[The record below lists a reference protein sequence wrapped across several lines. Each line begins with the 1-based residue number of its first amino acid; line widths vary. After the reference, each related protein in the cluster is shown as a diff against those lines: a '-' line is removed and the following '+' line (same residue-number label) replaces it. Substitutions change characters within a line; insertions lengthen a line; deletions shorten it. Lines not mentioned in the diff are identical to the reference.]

1 MIFYKP
7 YLDRQDIYTMFPH
20 ADLTG
25 EKTVCAYV
33 ALEDDAIL
41 GKCLVE
47 VTGYTCT
54 ITELVQTGADK
65 LVTEGLVRA
74 ALNFAANRGA
84 YLASCSIAQIAD
96 VLKIL
101 GFSEENGVF
110 RGEIPELLK
119 GSCCKHSETSGS

>member
-25 EKTVCAYV
+25 EKIVCAYV

-47 VTGYTCT
+47 VTGYTCA
-54 ITELVQTGADK
+54 ISELAQTGADK

-84 YLASCSIAQIAD
+84 YLASCSIVQIAD

-110 RGEIPELLK
+110 RGEIPELLQ
-119 GSCCKHSETSGS
+119 GSCCKR

>member
-47 VTGYTCT
+47 VTGYTCA
-54 ITELVQTGADK
+54 ISELVQTGADK

-84 YLASCSIAQIAD
+84 YLASCSIVQIAD
-96 VLKIL
+96 VLKML

-110 RGEIPELLK
+110 RGEIPELLQ
-119 GSCCKHSETSGS
+119 GGCCKH

>member
-25 EKTVCAYV
+25 EKIVCAYV

-47 VTGYTCT
+47 VTGYTCA
-54 ITELVQTGADK
+54 ISELVQTGADK

-84 YLASCSIAQIAD
+84 YLASCSIVQIAD
-96 VLKIL
+96 VLKML

-110 RGEIPELLK
+110 RGEIPELLQ
-119 GSCCKHSETSGS
+119 GSCCKH

>member
-7 YLDRQDIYTMFPH
+7 YLDRQDIYAMFPH

-33 ALEDDAIL
+33 ALEDDAFL

-47 VTGYTCT
+47 VDGYTCA
-54 ITELVQTGADK
+54 IAELVQTGADK

-84 YLASCSIAQIAD
+84 YLASCSLVQIAD
-96 VLKIL
+96 VLKML
-101 GFSEENGVF
+101 GFSEKNGVF

-119 GSCCKHSETSGS
+119 GSCCKH

>member
-25 EKTVCAYV
+25 EKIVCAYV

-47 VTGYTCT
+47 VTGYTCA
-54 ITELVQTGADK
+54 ISELVQTGADK

-84 YLASCSIAQIAD
+84 YLASCSIVQIAD

-110 RGEIPELLK
+110 RGEIPELLQ
-119 GSCCKHSETSGS
+119 GSCCKR

>member
-1 MIFYKP
+1 
-7 YLDRQDIYTMFPH
+7 MFPH

-25 EKTVCAYV
+25 EKNVCAYV

-54 ITELVQTGADK
+54 LSELVQTGADK

-84 YLASCSIAQIAD
+84 YLASCSIVQIAD
-96 VLKIL
+96 VLKML

-110 RGEIPELLK
+110 RGEIPELLQ
-119 GSCCKHSETSGS
+119 GSCCKH

>member
-25 EKTVCAYV
+25 EKTVGAYV

-47 VTGYTCT
+47 VTGYTCA
-54 ITELVQTGADK
+54 ISELVQTGADK

-84 YLASCSIAQIAD
+84 YLASCSIVQIAD
-96 VLKIL
+96 VLKML

-110 RGEIPELLK
+110 RGEIPELLQ
-119 GSCCKHSETSGS
+119 GSCCKH

>member
-47 VTGYTCT
+47 VAGYTCT
-54 ITELVQTGADK
+54 ISELAQTGADK

-84 YLASCSIAQIAD
+84 YLASCSIVQIAD
-96 VLKIL
+96 VLKML

-110 RGEIPELLK
+110 RGEIPELLQ
-119 GSCCKHSETSGS
+119 GSCCKH

>member
-1 MIFYKP
+1 
-7 YLDRQDIYTMFPH
+7 MFPH

-54 ITELVQTGADK
+54 ISELAQTGADK

-84 YLASCSIAQIAD
+84 YLASCSIVQIAD
-96 VLKIL
+96 VLKML

-110 RGEIPELLK
+110 RGEIPELLQ
-119 GSCCKHSETSGS
+119 GSCCKH

>member
-1 MIFYKP
+1 
-7 YLDRQDIYTMFPH
+7 MFPH

-25 EKTVCAYV
+25 EKIVCAYV

-47 VTGYTCT
+47 VTGYTCA
-54 ITELVQTGADK
+54 ISELVQTGADK

-84 YLASCSIAQIAD
+84 YLASCSIVQIAD

-110 RGEIPELLK
+110 RGEIPELLQ
-119 GSCCKHSETSGS
+119 GSCCKR

>member
-20 ADLTG
+20 ADLSG
-25 EKTVCAYV
+25 DKTVCAYA
-33 ALEDDAIL
+33 ALEEDTFL

-47 VTGYTCT
+47 VNGYTCT

-84 YLASCSIAQIAD
+84 YLASCSIVQIAD
-96 VLKIL
+96 VLKML
-101 GFSEENGVF
+101 GFNEESGVF
-110 RGEIPELLK
+110 RGEIPELLQ
-119 GSCCKHSETSGS
+119 GSCCKHSDSHSS

>member
-25 EKTVCAYV
+25 EKIVCAYV

-47 VTGYTCT
+47 VTGYTCA
-54 ITELVQTGADK
+54 ISELVQTGADK

-84 YLASCSIAQIAD
+84 YLASCSIVQIAD
-96 VLKIL
+96 VLKML

-110 RGEIPELLK
+110 RGEIPELLQ
-119 GSCCKHSETSGS
+119 GSCCKR

>member
-20 ADLTG
+20 ADLIG
-25 EKTVCAYV
+25 EKTVGAYV

-47 VTGYTCT
+47 VNGYTCA

-84 YLASCSIAQIAD
+84 YLASCSVVQIAD
-96 VLKIL
+96 VLKML

-110 RGEIPELLK
+110 RGEIPELLQ
-119 GSCCKHSETSGS
+119 GSCCKHSDTPGS

>member
-47 VTGYTCT
+47 VTGYTCA
-54 ITELVQTGADK
+54 ISELVQTGADK

-84 YLASCSIAQIAD
+84 YLASCSIVQIAD
-96 VLKIL
+96 VLKML

-110 RGEIPELLK
+110 RGEIPELLQ
-119 GSCCKHSETSGS
+119 GSCCKR

>member
-47 VTGYTCT
+47 VTGYTCA
-54 ITELVQTGADK
+54 ISELVQTGADK

-84 YLASCSIAQIAD
+84 YLASCSIVQIAD

-110 RGEIPELLK
+110 RGEIPELLQ
-119 GSCCKHSETSGS
+119 GSCCKR

>member
-25 EKTVCAYV
+25 EKIVCAYV

-47 VTGYTCT
+47 VTGYTCA
-54 ITELVQTGADK
+54 ISELVQTGADK

-84 YLASCSIAQIAD
+84 YLASCSLVQIAD
-96 VLKIL
+96 VLKML
-101 GFSEENGVF
+101 GFSEKNGVF

-119 GSCCKHSETSGS
+119 GSCCKH